1 MNQAF
6 EAAEAQRILEAFAC
20 IGRIGPNR
28 VMLIFRIQ
36 QAWKHLAVMPM
47 GRGYGISTDEPKAD
61 VDADTVLVAI
71 VIKPILFD
79 PAAI

>member
-1 MNQAF
+1 
-6 EAAEAQRILEAFAC
+6 
-20 IGRIGPNR
+20 
-28 VMLIFRIQ
+28 MLIFRIQ

-47 GRGYGISTDEPKAD
+47 GRGYGISTDEPMAAIN
-61 VDADTVLVAI
+61 ADTVLVAI